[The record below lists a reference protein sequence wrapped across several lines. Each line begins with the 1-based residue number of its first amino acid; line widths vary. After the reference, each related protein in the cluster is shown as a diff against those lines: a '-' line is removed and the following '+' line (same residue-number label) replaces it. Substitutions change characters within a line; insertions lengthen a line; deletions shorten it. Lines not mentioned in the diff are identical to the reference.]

1 MNAGQVKFYE
11 FMLERSKE
19 EHMEE
24 MKLVLADAFQKAA
37 TGGQTPEFFAEFNQK
52 VFSYLKP
59 EAIEEVKQAMAH
71 FQSQK

>member
-1 MNAGQVKFYE
+1 MNAGQSKFND
-11 FMLERSKE
+11 FMLERSKP
-19 EHMEE
+19 EHVEA
-24 MKLVLADAFQKAA
+24 MKLLLADAFDKAA
-37 TGGQTPEFFAEFNQK
+37 AGQQTPEFFAEFNQK